1 MKLWPDVSY
10 VDIINYFVLSEGV
23 DGETLRNYKSTEAYN
38 YLHSNKIGK
47 ILCTKYNEFIF
58 LKAEVEP
65 SQSINKPKQLAWI
78 MTRPIGII
86 ETVGCS
92 CIAGL
97 GKSCSHAAA
106 VIWKVQN
113 AVVSGKTGLA
123 CTDTQRRWNEGT
135 SKNLQPKRLSQIHFR
150 HHKAEDEYEEET
162 RAVGS
167 QLPNTPQYQSH
178 KDFRESV
185 DKSLTKP
192 LFLLKNTLLEKCYNA
207 TPSAEQ
213 QGRSKEQG
221 TINDLTFLSHQNH
234 DSDLSCVKCQKFYQA
249 YVSMDGKQ
257 ADTLELETRGQS
269 ASDLW
274 HSSRKLRITASSAK
288 KVPVREH
295 FYPSFRGNYATN
307 YGKEK
312 EETACNQLKEQGM
325 NITHTGT
332 IVCGAE
338 PWLSASPD
346 GIINSC
352 ELLEMKC
359 PVPNKNHQTL
369 SELLSQRFSDFKVV
383 DGKLEVQK
391 TGSWG

>member
-1 MKLWPDVSY
+1 MDQRGAPGFPLDTSWTLVSY
-10 VDIINYFVLSEGV
+10 GTSTPLTLIDLSRQELAVRGGKYSDDSAV
-23 DGETLRNYKSTEAYN
+23 VGCVKDGEDTEYRELVNSFVAWCGNNHLLLNVAKTKEMQQNWKNTVY
-38 YLHSNKIGK
+38 
-47 ILCTKYNEFIF
+47 TKYSEFIF
-58 LKAEVEP
+58 LKAEVEL
-65 SQSINKPKQLAWI
+65 SQSINKPKQLAWV

-162 RAVGS
+162 RAVGN

-234 DSDLSCVKCQKFYQA
+234 DSDLSCVKYQKFYQA
-249 YVSMDGKQ
+249 YVNMDGKQ
-257 ADTLELETRGQS
+257 ADTLELEMRGQS

-288 KVPVREH
+288 KVPVRA
-295 FYPSFRGNYATN
+295 GTN
-307 YGKEK
+307 SERFCVSTFTPAFVVTMPLIIGKK
-312 EETACNQLKEQGM
+312 KKKQLAA
-325 NITHTGT
+325 N
-332 IVCGAE
+332 
-338 PWLSASPD
+338 
-346 GIINSC
+346 
-352 ELLEMKC
+352 
-359 PVPNKNHQTL
+359 
-369 SELLSQRFSDFKVV
+369 
-383 DGKLEVQK
+383 
-391 TGSWG
+391 